1 MNPGLKVEPASIT
14 KLMTAYILYREL
26 DKGTIKVT
34 DEVLV
39 SEKAWK
45 MEGSRMFVEL
55 GKKVPLE
62 SLLRGMIIQS
72 GNDAAIALVEHVAG
86 SEDAFVQ
93 RMNQTAAELGM
104 KDTHYM
110 NATAGPAQNHYT
122 TARDIVILV
131 KALINTFPERYK
143 LYSEKEF
150 TYNNIKQPNRNKLLF
165 RDPTVDGLK
174 TGHTE
179 SAGYCLVAS
188 AKRDNMRLVSVV
200 LKLCRRSA
208 GEY

>member
-1 MNPGLKVEPASIT
+1 MVDFLSGDELAALNPGLKVEPASIT

-86 SEDAFVQ
+86 S
-93 RMNQTAAELGM
+93 RRCLCTADESNGCRIR
-104 KDTHYM
+104 Y
-110 NATAGPAQNHYT
+110 
-122 TARDIVILV
+122 
-131 KALINTFPERYK
+131 ERYA
-143 LYSEKEF
+143 LYECQWAVLAKIIIPLRATS
-150 TYNNIKQPNRNKLLF
+150 LF
-165 RDPTVDGLK
+165 
-174 TGHTE
+174 
-179 SAGYCLVAS
+179 
-188 AKRDNMRLVSVV
+188 
-200 LKLCRRSA
+200 
-208 GEY
+208 